1 MRETFTSVLRGSAF
15 ALGCVVALASCSAP
29 STENAAGNKP
39 AAASAAVG
47 AAPTGEPVTAGM
59 PKRLR
64 ALTQEQYLNTLA
76 YVFGP
81 DVQVNANFPPAMRTD
96 GLLALGTGRG
106 GVSSAQLE
114 LYQKAAVNVAQL
126 VVDPERRNFL
136 LTCTPKDE
144 KAADAAC
151 ASQFLAHTGRLMH
164 RRPLT
169 KAELIEYVEE
179 ASTAANT
186 LKDFYRGL
194 AVSIEAMLIA
204 PDVLFVVETGE
215 ADPRNAG
222 QQRLDNYSLATRLS
236 LFLWNATPD
245 DELLRAAEK
254 GELHTVKGRT
264 KQIDRML
271 ASPRLEKG
279 MRAFFDDMF
288 AFDAFAA
295 LAKDAQTYPVFTGVT
310 AADAREETLRVVV
323 DHLITKQRD
332 YRDLYTTRETFISP
346 RLAAVYK
353 LPSTPTWSRYTF
365 PENSPRA
372 GIVTHVSFLATH
384 AHPVRS
390 SPTMRGKALREL
402 LLCQPVPPPPANV
415 DFSAL
420 ENPVATLKTTRDRV
434 DFHLGN
440 PVCAGCH
447 KITDPMGLA
456 LENFDGVGAFRD
468 SEKGFKIDA
477 SGTLDGKAF
486 NDAVGLSKALREHPA
501 LPSCLVKRA
510 FSYGSGSPTTNADRP
525 LLAYFNTKFGE
536 EGYKL
541 PALLR
546 TITMSDAFTRI
557 SEPKPAPAASGKM
570 ANAPSSQA
578 VAANTK

>member
-1 MRETFTSVLRGSAF
+1 MRETFTSVLRGT
-15 ALGCVVALASCSAP
+15 ALACVFALASCS
-29 STENAAGNKP
+29 GP
-39 AAASAAVG
+39 AADSVADSKAAPAAVASATPEMQG
-47 AAPTGEPVTAGM
+47 T

-64 ALTQEQYLNTLA
+64 ALTQEQYLNTLT

-81 DVQVNANFPPAMRTD
+81 DIQVNPNFPPAQRTE
-96 GLLALGTGRG
+96 GLLALGSGRG

-114 LYQKAAVNVAQL
+114 LYQKAAVTVAQM
-126 VVDPERRNFL
+126 VVDEDRRTFL
-136 LTCTPKDE
+136 LTCTPKDP
-144 KAADAAC
+144 KTADAAC
-151 ASQFLAHTGRLMH
+151 ASQFFAHVGRLVH

-169 KAELIEYVEE
+169 KIELSEYVEE
-179 ASTAANT
+179 AGNAANS

-194 AVSIEAMLIA
+194 AVSIEAMLIS
-204 PDVLFVVETGE
+204 PDVLFVVETSE
-215 ADPRNAG
+215 PDPRNKD
-222 QQRLDNYSLATRLS
+222 QQRLDGYSLATRLA
-236 LFLWNATPD
+236 LYLWNAAPD

-254 GELHTVKGRT
+254 GELHTPKGRV

-288 AFDAFAA
+288 AFDSFAA
-295 LAKDAQTYPVFTGVT
+295 LSKDAMMYPVFTGVT
-310 AADAREETLRVVV
+310 ATDAREETLRVAI
-323 DHLITKQRD
+323 DHLITKNRD

-353 LPSTPTWSRYTF
+353 LPAPPTWSRYTF

-372 GIVTHVSFLATH
+372 GIVTHISFLAVH
-384 AHPVRS
+384 AHSVRS

-420 ENPVATLKTTRDRV
+420 ENPKATLKTTRDRV
-434 DFHLGN
+434 DFHLEN

-447 KITDPMGLA
+447 KITDPMGLS
-456 LENFDGVGAFRD
+456 LENFDGIGAYRET
-468 SEKGFKIDA
+468 EKGQKIDA

-486 NDAVGLSKALREHPA
+486 TDAVGLGKALRDHPA

-510 FSYGSGSPTTNADRP
+510 FAYGTGSPTTNTDRP
-525 LLAYFNTKFGE
+525 LLAHFTTKFGE

-546 TITMSDAFTRI
+546 TITMSEAFSRVA
-557 SEPKPAPAASGKM
+557 EPKTSPTPAKT
-570 ANAPSSQA
+570 ANAPSAPA